1 MEAPETRYAKTGL
14 VHIAYQVVGTG
25 PIDLVYVPGFVS
37 HLEVAWEN
45 VAYERFVR
53 RLATFSRVILMDK
66 RGTGLSDPVPLQDLP
81 TLEQRMDDLLSV
93 LDATGSERAVPLG
106 VSDGCPLSIL
116 FAATHPA
123 RTTALVLYGGWARTL
138 SAPDYPIGRD
148 RGDFEELVERT
159 EAEWGHGRALRLVN
173 PSVADDPYIQR
184 WWSRWERMAASPATA
199 AGLLRLAFEG
209 DVRAVLPTVRVPTL
223 VLHRADDGWV
233 PVHHGRYLGEHIPG
247 ARYVELPGSDHTPW
261 IGDQDQVTDEVE
273 TFLTGHR
280 PAPEPDRILATVLFT
295 DIVESTRVAA
305 QLGDRR
311 WREVLAEHNALVRN
325 KLDRHRGR
333 EVHTA
338 GDGFLATFD
347 GPARAIRC
355 AFEISTGVRELGIE
369 VRAGLHAGEIEL
381 AGEDIQGIAVHIGA
395 RVAATAGA
403 GEILVSSTVKDLVS
417 GSGFEFEDRGL
428 HALKGVPGEWRLFSV
443 RDGR

>member
-1 MEAPETRYAKTGL
+1 M
-14 VHIAYQVVGTG
+14 
-25 PIDLVYVPGFVS
+25 
-37 HLEVAWEN
+37 
-45 VAYERFVR
+45 
-53 RLATFSRVILMDK
+53 
-66 RGTGLSDPVPLQDLP
+66 
-81 TLEQRMDDLLSV
+81 
-93 LDATGSERAVPLG
+93 
-106 VSDGCPLSIL
+106 SIL

-148 RGDFEELVERT
+148 RGDFDELVERT

-355 AFEISTGVRELGIE
+355 AFEISTGVRELGME

-395 RVAATAGA
+395 RVAAMAGA